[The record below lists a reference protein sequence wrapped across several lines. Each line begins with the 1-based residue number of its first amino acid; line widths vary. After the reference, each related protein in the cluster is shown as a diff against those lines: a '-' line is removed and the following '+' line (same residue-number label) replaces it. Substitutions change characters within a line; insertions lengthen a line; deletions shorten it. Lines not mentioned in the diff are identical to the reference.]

1 MTDPSQSSFPF
12 ASQQAIPALGQQA
25 LEYWI
30 DGWQRT
36 ILFWDVLRQRS
47 DQYYAQKAK
56 EVPNVLSFDA
66 ELVLDG
72 RTFERPA
79 NYLLVRVKPPKGV
92 MIDLKKR
99 PFVVVDPRAG
109 HGPGIGGF
117 KADSEL
123 GVAMRAGHP
132 CYFVGF
138 TPEPMPGQTIED
150 IMRVE
155 AVFLEKVI
163 ELHPQ
168 AEGKPCV
175 IGNCQAGWAVMMLA
189 ATRPELFGP
198 LIIPGSPLSYWAGVE
213 GENPMRYTGGLAG
226 GSWVTALTSDLGGG
240 KFDGA
245 HLVENF
251 ENLNPAN
258 TLWTK
263 NYDLWKKVDT
273 EGPRFLEFE
282 KWWGGHVSL
291 NAEEMQ
297 WIVDQLFVGNRLA
310 TAEIVTSDG
319 VRIDLRNIRSPI
331 LCFCSEGDNI
341 TPPQQALGWIV
352 DLYGKDEDLLAC
364 GQTIVYAIHESIGHL
379 GIFVSG
385 GVARKEHQEFSS
397 NIDLVDVLPPGL
409 YEAVMTPKDAAVVN
423 ADLVGGDWIVRFEP
437 RTLDDVRAIVQPDPE
452 NERRFAAARRVSE
465 INLGLYRTLFQ
476 PFVQALANNQTAEW
490 LPKLNPAELPFE
502 LFSGRNPLMRQI
514 ALLAE
519 QVREQ
524 RRPAAPDNPM
534 LQVQAAISDAIIAA
548 LDGYRDLR
556 DHTMEQIFLGLYSSP
571 VLQALVGIRASDEPP
586 RRHPGIE
593 PERIAFIEQR
603 IAELKARLAEGGLRE
618 ASIRSLVYIGIAGP
632 GVDER
637 AFEALRRMRAEHGSL
652 TLEEFKRLLRE
663 QFFAL
668 MLDSEGAL
676 AAIPEM
682 LPADTA
688 ARSEALD
695 KIRQVVSAAGKVDGE
710 RGERLAR
717 IAKLFAV
724 IESGTAG
731 SGKAGA

>member
-571 VLQALVGIRASDEPP
+571 VLQALVGIRAADEPL

-593 PERIAFIEQR
+593 PERVAFIQQR

-618 ASIRSLVYIGIAGP
+618 ATIRSLVYIGMAGP

-637 AFEALRRMRAEHGSL
+637 AFEVLRQMRAEQGSI

-663 QFFAL
+663 QFFGL
-668 MLDSEGAL
+668 LLDRDGAL
-676 AAIPEM
+676 AAIPQM
-682 LPADTA
+682 LPGDAV
-688 ARSEALD
+688 ARNEALG
-695 KIRQVVSAAGKVDGE
+695 KIRQVVSAAGEVAGE
-710 RGERLAR
+710 RAERLAR
-717 IAKLFAV
+717 IEQLFAAA
-724 IESGTAG
+724 EPGTAG
-731 SGKAGA
+731 SGNAAS